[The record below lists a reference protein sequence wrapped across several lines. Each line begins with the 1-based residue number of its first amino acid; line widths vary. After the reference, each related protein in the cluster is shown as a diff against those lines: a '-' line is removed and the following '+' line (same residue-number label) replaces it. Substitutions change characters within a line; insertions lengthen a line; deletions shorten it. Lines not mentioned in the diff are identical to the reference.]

1 MPALDRGGRPT
12 QPAAWEHERGQFHS
26 KITANHS
33 RLGGGWGLPFL
44 KSFSSV
50 SRGCCCRGATEPGV
64 HGGERMTDELLSLR
78 ILVVCGSRSAQGLFR
93 QAAAASTVPIEI
105 IEADGITFSGRS
117 VRSGI
122 DLAFLDA
129 ELGSEV
135 VAQVT
140 ALARAAIKPPFT
152 VLLCPPGPI
161 TPFQTDALAAKPLD
175 SEDAV
180 RLLRASIRVR
190 LMSRIMVV
198 DDSATM
204 RGIVRRILTA
214 TRFPLEVTEVEKGGD
229 AIELAGKH
237 DFDIV
242 FLDYHMPGFS
252 GLETITEFRRLA
264 KKQMMVVLMT
274 SDRDET
280 LVLRARAQGATFLK
294 KPFFPADIEA
304 VLCRFYGLRA
314 LNMKRA

>member
-1 MPALDRGGRPT
+1 MA
-12 QPAAWEHERGQFHS
+12 
-26 KITANHS
+26 
-33 RLGGGWGLPFL
+33 
-44 KSFSSV
+44 
-50 SRGCCCRGATEPGV
+50 
-64 HGGERMTDELLSLR
+64 DELLSLR
-78 ILVVCGSRSAQGLFR
+78 VLVVCGSRSAQGLFR
-93 QAAAASTVPIEI
+93 QAAAASSVPIEI
-105 IEADGITFSGRS
+105 VEADGITISGRS

-140 ALARAAIKPPFT
+140 ALARAAAKPPFT
-152 VLLCPPGPI
+152 VLLCPSGPI
-161 TPFQTDALAAKPLD
+161 APFQTDALATKPLD
-175 SEDAV
+175 SGDAT
-180 RLLRASIRVR
+180 RLLLSSIRVR
-190 LMSRIMVV
+190 LPSRVMVV

-204 RGIVRRILTA
+204 RSIVHKILVA
-214 TRFPLEVTEVEKGGD
+214 TRFPLEVVEVEKGGD
-229 AIELAGKH
+229 AIELAGTR

-242 FLDYHMPGFS
+242 FLDYNMPGLS
-252 GLETITEFRRLA
+252 GLETIIEFRRRA
-264 KKQMMVVLMT
+264 KKQMTIVLMT

-314 LNMKRA
+314 LNTKRA